1 MASNTNASLIKN
13 SKSLERPIIP
23 AHILNNA
30 TIRTPFTHSI
40 YSNHIFKYTFNLT
53 EAFRLTEIYL
63 QPPVINHYDNRS
75 GG

>member
-1 MASNTNASLIKN
+1 MASNTNAFLIKN
-13 SKSLERPIIP
+13 SKGLKRPLIP

-63 QPPVINHYDNRS
+63 QPSVIIHNDNRS

>member
-13 SKSLERPIIP
+13 HKGLERLIIP

-30 TIRTPFTHSI
+30 TMRTPLNHSI
-40 YSNHIFKYTFNLT
+40 YSNYTLRYIFNLT
-53 EAFRLTEIYL
+53 ESLSLSETHL
-63 QPPVINHYDNRS
+63 QPPVITYNDNRY

>member
-1 MASNTNASLIKN
+1 MASNTTASLIKN
-13 SKSLERPIIP
+13 SKGPERPIIP

-63 QPPVINHYDNRS
+63 QPPVIIYNNNRS

>member
-1 MASNTNASLIKN
+1 MNAVLIKN
-13 SKSLERPIIP
+13 SKGLERLIIP

-30 TIRTPFTHSI
+30 TMRTPLNHSI
-40 YSNHIFKYTFNLT
+40 YSNHIFRYTFDLT

-63 QPPVINHYDNRS
+63 QPPVIIQYDNRS

>member
-1 MASNTNASLIKN
+1 MASITNAFLIKN
-13 SKSLERPIIP
+13 SKGLERPIIP

-30 TIRTPFTHSI
+30 TMRTPLNHSI
-40 YSNHIFKYTFNLT
+40 YPNYTFKYTFNLT

-63 QPPVINHYDNRS
+63 QPPVIIHNDNRS

>member
-13 SKSLERPIIP
+13 PKGPERSIIP

-30 TIRTPFTHSI
+30 TMRTPLNQSV

-63 QPPVINHYDNRS
+63 QPPVIIHYDNRS

>member
-1 MASNTNASLIKN
+1 MASNTNAFLIKN
-13 SKSLERPIIP
+13 SKGLERPMIP

-30 TIRTPFTHSI
+30 SMRTPFTHSI

-63 QPPVINHYDNRS
+63 QPPVITHYDNRS

>member
-13 SKSLERPIIP
+13 SKGPERPIIP
-23 AHILNNA
+23 THILNNA

-63 QPPVINHYDNRS
+63 QPPVITHINNRS

>member
-1 MASNTNASLIKN
+1 MASNINALLIKN
-13 SKSLERPIIP
+13 GGLERPIIP

-30 TIRTPFTHSI
+30 SMRTPLNQSI
-40 YSNHIFKYTFNLT
+40 YSNHTFRYTFNLT

-63 QPPVINHYDNRS
+63 QPPVIIQYDNRS